1 MAAPARHAV
10 DEKTTHSWQEKST
23 SGTGETYI
31 RWVKGLRAMDPTM
44 GMMALSRL
52 VVPRRRWMGSLWVHI
67 RLTCALPVERL
78 APVVGAREM
87 EPRRLRPSWPDHDP
101 APGAGGRDSSVADG
115 PSSVE
120 PSPHR
125 ITIWKG
131 LSVALC
137 RTSDK
142 DRLLSTT
149 LKAGS
154 ITQP

>member
-1 MAAPARHAV
+1 MGQRAAGDGSDDGDDGFIPTCGAAQPM
-10 DEKTTHSWQEKST
+10 D
-23 SGTGETYI
+23 GE
-31 RWVKGLRAMDPTM
+31 
-44 GMMALSRL
+44 
-52 VVPRRRWMGSLWVHI
+52 LWVHI